1 MRDWTLEYEGY
12 DPAQERL
19 RESLC
24 TLGNGYFATR
34 GADGPGLALEEIRE
48 LLDVREEGVCA
59 SARSRMLSLV
69 AGRIAETDRRI
80 AELRAFS
87 AHLAGVH
94 AELSGPAP
102 TGACG
107 PDCGCTTTGAPSRG
121 PGACSARPR
130 SPPVRCC
137 CADPLLAVLGGIG
150 VTSAIGALWMPV
162 LAVLAVAAGLGVVVV
177 HGVSVWASLPADR
190 PVVDKRPRSGYVPA
204 KNIAAQTAFG
214 EAVITGNLD
223 ALDEIVAPDSID
235 HDPAPGQM
243 SGAEGYKAMFGELRA
258 AFPDLNVEV
267 EHLVATDDELAF
279 AYSITGTHLGPLMGQ
294 PATGKK
300 VSYRG
305 MQISRFDSDGKLVER
320 WGSSDELGMLRQL
333 GLAEM

>member
-1 MRDWTLEYEGY
+1 MS
-12 DPAQERL
+12 QQ
-19 RESLC
+19 
-24 TLGNGYFATR
+24 
-34 GADGPGLALEEIRE
+34 
-48 LLDVREEGVCA
+48 
-59 SARSRMLSLV
+59 
-69 AGRIAETDRRI
+69 
-80 AELRAFS
+80 
-87 AHLAGVH
+87 
-94 AELSGPAP
+94 
-102 TGACG
+102 
-107 PDCGCTTTGAPSRG
+107 
-121 PGACSARPR
+121 
-130 SPPVRCC
+130 
-137 CADPLLAVLGGIG
+137 
-150 VTSAIGALWMPV
+150 
-162 LAVLAVAAGLGVVVV
+162 
-177 HGVSVWASLPADR
+177 
-190 PVVDKRPRSGYVPA
+190 

-235 HDPAPGQM
+235 HDPAPGQV

-333 GLAEM
+333 GLAEV

>member
-1 MRDWTLEYEGY
+1 MS
-12 DPAQERL
+12 QQ
-19 RESLC
+19 
-24 TLGNGYFATR
+24 
-34 GADGPGLALEEIRE
+34 
-48 LLDVREEGVCA
+48 
-59 SARSRMLSLV
+59 
-69 AGRIAETDRRI
+69 
-80 AELRAFS
+80 
-87 AHLAGVH
+87 
-94 AELSGPAP
+94 
-102 TGACG
+102 
-107 PDCGCTTTGAPSRG
+107 
-121 PGACSARPR
+121 
-130 SPPVRCC
+130 
-137 CADPLLAVLGGIG
+137 
-150 VTSAIGALWMPV
+150 
-162 LAVLAVAAGLGVVVV
+162 
-177 HGVSVWASLPADR
+177 
-190 PVVDKRPRSGYVPA
+190 

-294 PATGKK
+294 PAIGKK